1 MEMKN
6 INPFYSVEV
15 KSDGTLDVFY
25 KLRGKTIF
33 KGHLNSTPLNEKQIN
48 KIIKKISEILNH
60 KIYVND
66 DNEADF
72 LHSLYN
78 YVDLL
83 DEELKLTTDY
93 GEHLKAWLYN
103 TSLDEV
109 RILKDNKVRV
119 KHLLKSDS
127 TVAKKEAI
135 VVIDGEEVVSVH
147 DLMEQFSDY
156 QFLYF
161 VKEKQD
167 SITVGPFINNTHM
180 FVDNLSEILK
190 EVEVETIFLDEQSL
204 NKSLFRKKL
213 IMGMI
218 IERSSDFLL
227 SQTPLHNRQVKIIER
242 GRIILGR
249 ELALI

>member
-1 MEMKN
+1 MEIKN
-6 INPFYSVEV
+6 INPFYSVDV
-15 KSDGTLDVFY
+15 KSDGTLNVFY

-109 RILKDNKVRV
+109 RILKD
-119 KHLLKSDS
+119 
-127 TVAKKEAI
+127 
-135 VVIDGEEVVSVH
+135 
-147 DLMEQFSDY
+147 SDY

-161 VKEKQD
+161 VNEKKD

>member
-1 MEMKN
+1 MEIKN
-6 INPFYSVEV
+6 INPFYSVDV
-15 KSDGTLDVFY
+15 KSDGTLNVFY

-33 KGHLNSTPLNEKQIN
+33 KGHLISTPLNEKQIN

-161 VKEKQD
+161 VNEKKD

>member
-33 KGHLNSTPLNEKQIN
+33 KGHLNSAPLNEKQIN

-60 KIYVND
+60 KIYVN